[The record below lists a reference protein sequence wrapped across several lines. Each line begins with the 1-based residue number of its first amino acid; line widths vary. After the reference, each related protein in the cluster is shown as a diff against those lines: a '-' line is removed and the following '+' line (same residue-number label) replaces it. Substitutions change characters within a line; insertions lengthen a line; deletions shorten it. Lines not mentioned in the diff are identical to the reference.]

1 MKTHRYTLGLE
12 WTGNRGRGTR
22 DIAAYD
28 RAHRITAP
36 GKPDVAG
43 SSDPSF
49 RGDPTRWN
57 PEELLV
63 ASLAACHK
71 FWYLGLCA
79 GAGVDVR
86 DFDEMTALIGAASG
100 GHLEAVSFLLAEGA
114 EPNARDKDLI
124 TALMEA
130 AIMGHGDIAEALI
143 AAGAE
148 VDARAASGVSPLWLA
163 AGEGRLAVVSRLAE
177 CQRPAECRP
186 SRRPARAGSL
196 AREPAGPAAR
206 SHRPQSAAACE
217 RS

>member
-79 GAGVDVR
+79 GAGVDVQSYV
-86 DFDEMTALIGAASG
+86 DEPVGVMQEEAGGAGQFVSATLRPVVTIAPQSDPAVAAALHDQAHAMCFI
-100 GHLEAVSFLLAEGA
+100 
-114 EPNARDKDLI
+114 
-124 TALMEA
+124 
-130 AIMGHGDIAEALI
+130 
-143 AAGAE
+143 
-148 VDARAASGVSPLWLA
+148 
-163 AGEGRLAVVSRLAE
+163 
-177 CQRPAECRP
+177 
-186 SRRPARAGSL
+186 
-196 AREPAGPAAR
+196 AR
-206 SHRPQSAAACE
+206 SVNFPVHHQATIVQAKNT
-217 RS
+217 